1 MKILLLSVGK
11 SNDKIY
17 AAAIEKF
24 TQRLQKYYTTVWRFM
39 HLKNNVNGGIENIK
53 KVEAQLI
60 LSTLLK
66 DDYVVLLDE
75 KGKILSSSQLANFIQ
90 QRGNESIKQIV
101 FIIGGAYGVHKSIID
116 RAQYI
121 WSLSALVFPHQ
132 LVRLIL
138 TEQLYRA
145 STIIKNEKYHHA

>member
-145 STIIKNEKYHHA
+145 STIIKNEKYHHT